1 VAGKSCERW
10 LSVAL
15 GCLAVCNVLA
25 EIELASLV
33 GSHREDRRET
43 AIARERLADVDQ
55 RHAITV
61 RHDDRAQ
68 AFDAVQQALEELLQI
83 TLDHE
88 SMHQGVNLRRC
99 GEEWL
104 EPRRVWCATQQ
115 QRTAMCVSVIEM
127 AKRAGNDTNEKR
139 ESHRRRVV
147 PQRARKTR
155 KPLE

>member
-88 SMHQGVNLRRC
+88 SMHKVSIYVDVARSG
-99 GEEWL
+99 
-104 EPRRVWCATQQ
+104 WCRGGFGAPPNNNVQP
-115 QRTAMCVSVIEM
+115 CESVMEM

-147 PQRARKTR
+147 AQRARKTR
-155 KPLE
+155 NPLE